1 MTALVVWII
10 LGLIA
15 GFLAS
20 FFVRGTGLGLVGD
33 IVLGI
38 LGAIVGGFLASTF
51 LGLSVSGLNPVSVAI
66 AFAGAIILLL
76 LFSGLRARV

>member
-1 MTALVVWII
+1 MTALFVWML

-20 FFVRGTGLGLVGD
+20 FSVRGTGLGRVGD

-51 LGLSVSGLNPVSVAI
+51 LGLSVSRLDPVGSAI
-66 AFAGAIILLL
+66 AFVGAVLLLL
-76 LFSGLRARV
+76 LFSGLPVRT

>member
-1 MTALVVWII
+1 MTALFVWII

-15 GFLAS
+15 GFLSA
-20 FFVRGTGLGLVGD
+20 FLIRGTGLGLVGD

-51 LGLSVSGLNPVSVAI
+51 LGLSASTLSPVSIAI
-66 AFAGAIILLL
+66 AFAGAIMLLL
-76 LFSGLRARV
+76 LFSGLRVRA